1 MKGDPWMYEGG
12 VVSLDNAKAVL
23 EENKDAIQWI
33 DRRGESRVGLVLRI
47 DDRALP
53 AKGRLKILVDTRG
66 ELDIL
71 TYEKGTSRDGIF
83 LVQAK
88 GGKDMKK
95 ELSEFIRS
103 LKVKRGDDY
112 LASMRDCMANAASS
126 GYVRDVDPALDGCV
140 GVRCL
145 RIVTRG
151 HAPSMYLERVELV
164 NLDFENPGDFRSL
177 AAITGEDGVVTPAIV
192 VYGNHR
198 FLVDKSK

>member
-12 VVSLDNAKAVL
+12 VVSLENAKAVL
-23 EENKDAIQWI
+23 EEGKDAVQWI
-33 DRRGESRVGLVLRI
+33 DRRGESRIGLVLRV

-66 ELDIL
+66 ELDLL

-83 LVQAK
+83 IVQAK

-95 ELSEFIRS
+95 DLSNFIKA
-103 LKVKRGDDY
+103 LKVKRGDDALVQVRDS
-112 LASMRDCMANAASS
+112 LAKAALE
-126 GYVRDVDPALDGCV
+126 GRVRDVDPALDGTL

-151 HAPSMYLERVELV
+151 HAPTMYLEKVEKV
-164 NLDFENPGDFRSL
+164 KVDFEKPGDFRSL
-177 AAITGEDGVVTPAIV
+177 ASITGEDGVATPGIV

-198 FLVDKSK
+198 YLVIKQ